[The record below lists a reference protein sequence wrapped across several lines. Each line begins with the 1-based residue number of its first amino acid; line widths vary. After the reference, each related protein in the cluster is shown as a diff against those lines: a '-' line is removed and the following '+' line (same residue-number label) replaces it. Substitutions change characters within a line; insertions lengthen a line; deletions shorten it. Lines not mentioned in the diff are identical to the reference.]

1 MQGMRDES
9 IWKNLAL
16 AFGDGLAF
24 GVGVKISENAA
35 ARIAPARTDL
45 RTLSERLNEIES
57 RIEKARQNHTLP
69 SQFNQKVVEAVVAVV
84 DARLREQS
92 ERFERRLEEEIA
104 GLRAEFGEQLALARK
119 HAEDENHVLRGQMTA
134 LHRQFAES
142 LAKLVDEQI
151 ASTMELRLAPV
162 ETELREEIRTQA
174 TRAAGMAAAVVDEQV
189 MERMQPVETAVTDLS
204 RRLEE
209 NDRNTLELVL
219 ALGQLCLQT
228 AERLS
233 EPAVEIAQAAKAEQA
248 AVFEQ
253 VETKAEPE
261 APVATEPET
270 RSGPVAEGA
279 RPEPLMFEAATPPS
293 NAPWRSPLGS
303 SFFLATGGLLLL
315 HYL

>member
-1 MQGMRDES
+1 MHGMRDES

-35 ARIAPARTDL
+35 ARITPARSDL
-45 RTLSERLNEIES
+45 RTLAERLNEIES
-57 RIEKARQNHTLP
+57 RIDKARQNHTLP
-69 SQFNQKVVEAVVAVV
+69 GQFNQKVVEAVVSVV

-92 ERFERRLEEEIA
+92 ERFERRLQEEMA
-104 GLRAEFGEQLALARK
+104 GLRAEFGEQISISRK
-119 HAEDENHVLRGQMTA
+119 HAEEENHVLRGQMTA

-151 ASTMELRLAPV
+151 ASTMEVRLAPV
-162 ETELREEIRTQA
+162 EMELREEIRTQA
-174 TRAAGMAAAVVDEQV
+174 GRAAGVAAAVVDEQV
-189 MERMQPVETAVTDLS
+189 VERMQPVETAVADLS

-233 EPAVEIAQAAKAEQA
+233 EPALEMVEAARAEQG
-248 AVFEQ
+248 AVFQRTE
-253 VETKAEPE
+253 VVAEPAVVE
-261 APVATEPET
+261 APPA
-270 RSGPVAEGA
+270 GPVAEA
-279 RPEPLMFEAATPPS
+279 SRPEPLMFEASGPPS
-293 NAPWRSPLGS
+293 KAPWRIPLVS
-303 SFFLATGGLLLL
+303 SFFVATGGLLLL